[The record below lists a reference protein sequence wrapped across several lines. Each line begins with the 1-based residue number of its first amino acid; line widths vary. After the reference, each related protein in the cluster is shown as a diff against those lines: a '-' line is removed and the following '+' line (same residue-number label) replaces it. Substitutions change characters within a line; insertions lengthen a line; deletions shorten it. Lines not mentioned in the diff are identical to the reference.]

1 MVKHSELRFR
11 VMHPAGRYPRGIVS
25 CEDGLLAEAFHRDY
39 VFSVVR
45 RTPANEHQSE
55 ICWAVPSE
63 IRFWA
68 SIALAY
74 QEKAWSLCMYPSR
87 VAALP
92 FADTGFSDEFV
103 WQVALHFDKSFLREY
118 VAELGTYRFSQDA
131 FDPHLQTQLIA
142 AIDLKDTVLIRGL
155 SSFLKAN
162 ILASTERLFMEE
174 ATLQMFLAMEASLN
188 VARKQLEAAGVRNP
202 SIDRA
207 IEYVSSGVAPKED
220 ALEYFRE
227 CYDKRVALVH
237 PDNRV
242 TSDLVPLLW
251 ADDLYDNYE
260 VVADVYRR
268 LLLANANAG
277 RTEPE

>member
-1 MVKHSELRFR
+1 MVKHSQLRFR

-25 CEDGLLAEAFHRDY
+25 CEDGLLAEAFYRDY

-45 RTPANEHQSE
+45 LTPTDEHQSE

-92 FADTGFSDEFV
+92 FADAEFDDKFV
-103 WQVALHFDKSFLREY
+103 WQVALHFDRSFLREY
-118 VAELGTYRFSQDA
+118 VAGLGTYHFNEDA
-131 FDPHLQTQLIA
+131 FNPDLQTQLIT
-142 AIDLKDTVLIRGL
+142 AIDLKDAVLIRGL

-162 ILASTERLFMEE
+162 ILASEELFMEE

-188 VARKQLEAAGVRNP
+188 VARKQLEAVGVSNP

-227 CYDKRVALVH
+227 CYDKRVTLVH
-237 PDNRV
+237 PGSRV

-260 VVADVYRR
+260 VVANVYRR
-268 LLLANANAG
+268 LLLNNANAG
-277 RTEPE
+277 RTKPE